1 MDDITILTIGLLIFA
16 GVQVWVQYRSERNRQ
31 HERQADLDEN
41 IDRAF
46 HLVWAEHFRL
56 NGLSEHLAKADLI
69 ELALI
74 GVLRAN
80 DVLPRDWTTV
90 TASLA
95 ALSREAGFLGGVA
108 VTTGHDLERQIGT
121 YVASVNSFAHEA
133 PSGITDGERIQWIR
147 KNRGSTLGPWE
158 NSIRRSVDQLAK
170 LFWDAAAHNPR
181 IAVERTLDFSD
192 DLSSDFARAAVQA
205 MAKRSAHQLDGTI
218 EDRHG

>member
-1 MDDITILTIGLLIFA
+1 MKGSHVDDITILTIGLVIFA
-16 GVQVWVQYRSERNRQ
+16 GVQVWVQYRSERDRQ
-31 HERQADLDEN
+31 DERQADLDEH

-56 NGLSEHLAKADLI
+56 DGLSEHLAKADLI

-133 PSGITDGERIQWIR
+133 PSGITDGEKVQWIR
-147 KNRGSTLGPWE
+147 NNRGSILVPWE
-158 NSIRRSVDQLAK
+158 DSIRRSVDQLAK

-181 IAVERTLDFSD
+181 IAVERALNFSD
-192 DLSSDFARAAVQA
+192 DLSSDFAKNQLVAAS
-205 MAKRSAHQLDGTI
+205 KLLSCNHCS
-218 EDRHG
+218 